1 MRVASAWPWGPW
13 VWLPEQDF
21 WQPPHILADQ
31 LQLLQVWPLYHGWW
45 GGYVVGVQVINH
57 KNRKK
62 AEVEFSKRDIDFP
75 VVIDPGETGAGSL
88 FFPTTPGPKQLT
100 LFGENEIPVLVFE
113 LEKTAIGALHLK

>member
-1 MRVASAWPWGPW
+1 MGTLGVAAGAGLLATSAYLGGSASAAAGMAALPWL
-13 VWLPEQDF
+13 V
-21 WQPPHILADQ
+21 
-31 LQLLQVWPLYHGWW
+31 